1 MKSITWILAVVLFS
15 AGSFMIVKDY
25 QDIGPDTSIVTYVGA
40 ILCFFGLTTPFWLTI
55 IEKK

>member
-1 MKSITWILAVVLFS
+1 MKSLAWILAVVLFS

-25 QDIGPDTSIVTYVGA
+25 QAIGPDTSMLSYTGV
-40 ILCFFGLTTPFWLTI
+40 ILCFLGVTAPFWLTL